1 ARGQLSQTCQATR
14 VALHQVVLEL
24 DERVIRAEQVLQAL
38 HRRVRGVDSVAI
50 DQSRHFA
57 GAAAAQHDQS
67 VGVPSEVRRI
77 ERRWPRV
84 VRRQV
89 RRGGLPR
96 PGALVGQGDQAAQ
109 VGVALLALG
118 EQRQVDGSAV
128 FVDQA
133 VRQGQLDAD
142 NRLYAGRGARLG
154 ELHRAV
160 QAV

>member
-1 ARGQLSQTCQATR
+1 M
-14 VALHQVVLEL
+14 LEL
-24 DERVIRAEQVLQAL
+24 DERVVRAEQVLQAL
-38 HRRVRGVDSVAI
+38 RRVVRGVDSVAI
-50 DQSRHFA
+50 DQPTDLAR
-57 GAAAAQHDQS
+57 AAAAQHDQS
-67 VGVPSEVRRI
+67 DGVSSEVRWI

-142 NRLYAGRGARLG
+142 DRLHASHGARLG
-154 ELHRAV
+154 ELHRTV
-160 QAV
+160 QPVMVGNGERAIAEIRRARR